1 MKVKVE
7 LTGYITLEQY
17 NSSIGRRE
25 RFEPITVKL
34 SEVEVEVPDELVN
47 VLKVI
52 PNSSLRVRV
61 EGERILEVE
70 RQ

>member
-7 LTGYITLEQY
+7 LTGYITLEQHD
-17 NSSIGRRE
+17 IITE
-25 RFEPITVKL
+25 RHVKFEPVTVKL
-34 SEVEVEVPDELVN
+34 SEVEVEVPDELIN

-61 EGERILEVE
+61 EGQSIVE
-70 RQ
+70 AKRQ

>member
-1 MKVKVE
+1 VKVKVE
-7 LTGYITLEQY
+7 LTCFITLEQHD
-17 NSSIGRRE
+17 IMTERHV

-61 EGERILEVE
+61 EGQSIVE
-70 RQ
+70 AKRQ

>member
-1 MKVKVE
+1 LKVKVE